1 MNGALP
7 LLAIVA
13 AALLT
18 AAACGRWIGSPAG
31 SDRLARIDGLR
42 GYLALFVFV
51 HHGRIW
57 YDYLHTGRWEAP
69 ASNLYTHLGQS
80 SVALFF
86 MITGFLFFGRVLA
99 GRQAPIDW
107 PRLALSRVLRL
118 APLYFSV
125 LVLLGIAIWL
135 LSEGELKV
143 PAGQL
148 ALDALRWASF
158 TIFGAPDLNQFGNTW
173 RITAGVTW
181 SLPYEWLFY
190 ASLPLQALLLRARVS
205 LGALLLG
212 AGALALILSVFQPR
226 PIHLATFAFGMLAA
240 WLARWRH
247 WQDFAARPL
256 AGVLVVVA
264 LLLLVLGF
272 PGLYRLPPLMSLGLA
287 FSLIAGGCDLFGLLR
302 WRPSVLLGEISYSVY
317 LLHGIV
323 LFTLFHG
330 IVGVDAAARWSPL
343 VYSAVVVALTPLLVA
358 LCTLSFVAIER
369 PGIRATDRLL
379 RRRPAACVSPG

>member
-1 MNGALP
+1 MTSPLP

-18 AAACGRWIGSPAG
+18 VTACGRWIDGPAR

-51 HHGRIW
+51 HHGCIW
-57 YDYLHTGRWEAP
+57 YHYLQHGRWEAP
-69 ASNLYTHLGQS
+69 PSYLYTHLGQS

-86 MITGFLFFGRVLA
+86 MITGLLFFGRVLA
-99 GRQAPIDW
+99 GRERPIDW
-107 PRLALSRVLRL
+107 GRLAVSRVMRL

-125 LVLLGIAIWL
+125 LALLCIAIWL
-135 LSEGELKV
+135 LSAGELKV

-148 ALDALRWASF
+148 ATDLLRWSSF
-158 TIFGAPDLNQFGNTW
+158 TVAGAPDLNQFGDTW

-190 ASLPLQALLLRARVS
+190 ASLPLQALLLRARVGVAAV
-205 LGALLLG
+205 LVGGVL
-212 AGALALILSVFQPR
+212 LALILAVFR
-226 PIHLATFAFGMLAA
+226 PLPFYLATFASGMFAA
-240 WLARWRH
+240 WLARSAR
-247 WQDFAARPL
+247 WQAFAERPL
-256 AGVLVVVA
+256 AGLLALACLALLVLSFPSLYDWWA
-264 LLLLVLGF
+264 LLLLGV
-272 PGLYRLPPLMSLGLA
+272 A
-287 FSLIAGGCDLFGLLR
+287 FCLIAGGSDLFGLLR

-330 IVGVDAAARWSPL
+330 IVGVEAAARWSPL
-343 VYSAVVVALTPLLVA
+343 VYSAVVVALTLLLVA

>member
-1 MNGALP
+1 MSGPLP
-7 LLAIVA
+7 LLAMVA
-13 AALLT
+13 AALL
-18 AAACGRWIGSPAG
+18 AVSACGRWIDGPAR

-51 HHGRIW
+51 HHGCIW
-57 YDYLHTGRWEAP
+57 YHYLQHGRWEAP
-69 ASNLYTHLGQS
+69 PSYLYTHLGQS

-86 MITGFLFFGRVLA
+86 MITGFLFFGRVVA
-99 GRQAPIDW
+99 GRVAPIDW

-125 LVLLGIAIWL
+125 LFLLGIAIWL

-158 TIFGAPDLNQFGNTW
+158 TIYGAPDLNQFGNTW

-212 AGALALILSVFQPR
+212 TIALALILSAFQPR

-287 FSLIAGGCDLFGLLR
+287 FCLIAGGCDLFGLLR
-302 WRPSVLLGEISYSVY
+302 WRPSVRLGEISYSVY

-343 VYSAVVVALTPLLVA
+343 VYSAVVVALTPVLVA

>member
-1 MNGALP
+1 MNGLLP

-18 AAACGRWIGSPAG
+18 VSACGRWIDGPAR

-51 HHGRIW
+51 HHGCIW
-57 YDYLHTGRWEAP
+57 YHYLQHGRWEAP
-69 ASNLYTHLGQS
+69 PSYLYTHLGQS

-99 GRQAPIDW
+99 GRVAPIDW

-125 LVLLGIAIWL
+125 LFLLGIAIWL

-158 TIFGAPDLNQFGNTW
+158 TIYGAPDLNQFGNTW

-212 AGALALILSVFQPR
+212 TIALALILSVFQPLAL
-226 PIHLATFAFGMLAA
+226 HLATFACGMVAA
-240 WLARWRH
+240 WLARWPH
-247 WQDFAARPL
+247 WQRFCARPL

-287 FSLIAGGCDLFGLLR
+287 FCLIAGGCDLFGLLR
-302 WRPSVLLGEISYSVY
+302 WRPSVRLGEISYSVY

-343 VYSAVVVALTPLLVA
+343 VYSAVVVALTPVLVA

>member
-1 MNGALP
+1 MSGALP
-7 LLAIVA
+7 LLLIVA

-18 AAACGRWIGSPAG
+18 AAACGRWIGIPAG
-31 SDRLARIDGLR
+31 GDRLARIDGLR

-57 YDYLHTGRWEAP
+57 YDYLHSGRWEAP

-99 GRQAPIDW
+99 GRERPIDW
-107 PRLALSRVLRL
+107 RRLALSRLMRL
-118 APLYFSV
+118 APLYLSV
-125 LVLLGIAIWL
+125 LALLCIAIWL
-135 LSEGELKV
+135 LSANELKV

-148 ALDALRWASF
+148 AGDVLRWASF
-158 TIFGAPDLNQFGNTW
+158 TVAGAPDLNQYGDTW

-190 ASLPLQALLLRARVS
+190 ASLALEAVVLRAGVS
-205 LGALLLG
+205 LAAVLVGGVL
-212 AGALALILSVFQPR
+212 LALILTVFQPLR
-226 PIHLATFAFGMLAA
+226 LHLLTFACGMLAA
-240 WLARWRH
+240 WLGRFARW
-247 WQDFAARPL
+247 QAFAARPL
-256 AGVLVVVA
+256 AGLLA
-264 LLLLVLGF
+264 LACLALLVLAF
-272 PGLYRLPPLMSLGLA
+272 PTLYDWWALALLGIA
-287 FSLIAGGCDLFGLLR
+287 FCLIAGGSDLFGLLR

-330 IVGVDAAARWSPL
+330 IVGVDVAARWSSPA
-343 VYSAVVVALTPLLVA
+343 YTAVVVALTPVLIA

-369 PGIRATDRLL
+369 PGILATDRIL
-379 RRRPAACVSPG
+379 RPRRAACVSTG

>member
-1 MNGALP
+1 MSGPLP
-7 LLAIVA
+7 LLAMVA
-13 AALLT
+13 AALL
-18 AAACGRWIGSPAG
+18 AVSACGRWIDGPAR

-51 HHGRIW
+51 HHACIW
-57 YDYLHTGRWEAP
+57 HAYLQHGRWEVP
-69 ASNLYTHLGQS
+69 QSNLYTHLGQS

-125 LVLLGIAIWL
+125 LLLLGIAIWL
-135 LSEGELKV
+135 LSAGELKV
-143 PAGQL
+143 PASQL

-212 AGALALILSVFQPR
+212 TGALALILSVFQPLAL
-226 PIHLATFAFGMLAA
+226 HLATFACGMVAA
-240 WLARWRH
+240 WLARWPH
-247 WQDFAARPL
+247 WQRFCARPL
-256 AGVLVVVA
+256 AGVLVLVA

-287 FSLIAGGCDLFGLLR
+287 FCLISGGCDLFGLLR
-302 WRPSVLLGEISYSVY
+302 WRASVRLGEISYSVY

-343 VYSAVVVALTPLLVA
+343 VYGAVVVALTPVLVA
-358 LCTLSFVAIER
+358 LCTLTFVAIER

>member
-1 MNGALP
+1 MTNPLP
-7 LLAIVA
+7 LLAMVA
-13 AALLT
+13 AALL
-18 AAACGRWIGSPAG
+18 AVSACGRWIDGPAR

-51 HHGRIW
+51 HHACIW
-57 YDYLHTGRWEAP
+57 YYYLQHGRWEVP
-69 ASNLYTHLGQS
+69 PSNLYTHLGQS

-135 LSEGELKV
+135 LSDGELKV

-148 ALDALRWASF
+148 AIDALRWASF

-212 AGALALILSVFQPR
+212 TGALALILSVFQPLAL
-226 PIHLATFAFGMLAA
+226 HLATFACGMVAA
-240 WLARWRH
+240 WLARSPH

-256 AGVLVVVA
+256 AGVLVLVA

-287 FSLIAGGCDLFGLLR
+287 FCLIAGGCDLFGLLR
-302 WRPSVLLGEISYSVY
+302 WRASVRLGEISYSVY

-330 IVGVDAAARWSPL
+330 IVGVEAAARWSPL
-343 VYSAVVVALTPLLVA
+343 VYSAVVVALTPVLVA

>member
-86 MITGFLFFGRVLA
+86 MITGLLFFGRVLA
-99 GRQAPIDW
+99 GRERPIDW
-107 PRLALSRVLRL
+107 PRLALSRVMRL

-125 LVLLGIAIWL
+125 LALLCLAIWL
-135 LSEGELKV
+135 LSANELKV

-148 ALDALRWASF
+148 AGDVLRWATF
-158 TIFGAPDLNQFGNTW
+158 TVAGAPDLNQFGDTW

-205 LGALLLG
+205 LPAVLIGGVL
-212 AGALALILSVFQPR
+212 LALILTVFQPLR
-226 PIHLATFAFGMLAA
+226 FYLLTFACGMFAA
-240 WLARWRH
+240 WLARSAR
-247 WQDFAARPL
+247 WQAFAGRPL
-256 AGVLVVVA
+256 AGLPALVCLA
-264 LLLLVLGF
+264 LLVLVF
-272 PGLYRLPPLMSLGLA
+272 PTLYDWWALAVLGIA
-287 FSLIAGGCDLFGLLR
+287 FCLIAGGNDLFGLLR

-330 IVGVDAAARWSPL
+330 IVGIDVAARWSPL
-343 VYSAVVVALTPLLVA
+343 AYSAVVVALTPVLIA
-358 LCTLSFVAIER
+358 LCALSFVAIER
-369 PGIRATDRLL
+369 PGIRATDRIL
-379 RRRPAACVSPG
+379 RPRRAACVSPG